1 MHGLQRSAHRTLVGN
16 TEGKK
21 PQRRLR
27 VMWRMIKIKFLK

>member
-1 MHGLQRSAHRTLVGN
+1 MHVLHRSAHRTLVGE

-27 VMWRMIKIKFLK
+27 VVWRMIKIKLLK